1 MSESNF
7 MHWWM
12 NLVGS
17 FATIALI
24 LTALGIM
31 LCIVKPTDAFRR
43 VAAILGIVILLVFIL
58 GILVSTWSCMPL
70 WEKIGL
76 VAVGVC
82 VWQWRRARRQQWKR

>member
-1 MSESNF
+1 MNGSNF

-24 LTALGIM
+24 LKALEIM
-31 LCIVKPTDAFRR
+31 LCIVKPEDALRR
-43 VAAILGIVILLVFIL
+43 VGAILGIVILLVFIQ
-58 GILVSTWSCMPL
+58 GVLVSAWSCMTL

-76 VAVGVC
+76 VAIGAA
-82 VWQWRRARRQQWKR
+82 VWQ